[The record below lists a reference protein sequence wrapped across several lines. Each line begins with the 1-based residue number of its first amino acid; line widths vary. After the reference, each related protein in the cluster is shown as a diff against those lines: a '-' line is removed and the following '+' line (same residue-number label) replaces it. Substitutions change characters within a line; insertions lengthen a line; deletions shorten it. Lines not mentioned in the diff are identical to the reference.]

1 MALSQPKK
9 PGTSW
14 RPPNSSRCRA
24 RRVAASTGTP
34 EDGSP
39 ENGPSGPAP

>member
-24 RRVAASTGTP
+24 SRVEASTGTP
-34 EDGSP
+34 AD
-39 ENGPSGPAP
+39 GPSGPAP